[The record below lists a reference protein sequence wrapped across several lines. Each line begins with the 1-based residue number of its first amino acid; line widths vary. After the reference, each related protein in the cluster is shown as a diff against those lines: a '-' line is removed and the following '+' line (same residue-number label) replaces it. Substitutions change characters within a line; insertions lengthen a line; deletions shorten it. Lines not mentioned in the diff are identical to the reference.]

1 VTLIP
6 LVFLIIAAPRA
17 FILAGERI
25 PFDSE
30 LRPQF
35 TAKQLATAT
44 PEILAG
50 FARWAATPSG
60 RRLIARFNAREYE
73 IVIAENADEMGAGR
87 APQPALAT
95 LVSAHDPAAYK
106 IYAVI
111 LNPAFRIT
119 KGRNIFPSS
128 QPSTQAD
135 MMAAAWAGEMLH
147 VDFYSRGISL
157 PHHQRDD
164 FQEEWRVIAREL
176 GYPDMKHQD
185 EEGTRRSALFVS
197 H

>member
-1 VTLIP
+1 MAGMRAPLLVTL
-6 LVFLIIAAPRA
+6 A

-25 PFDSE
+25 PFDSD
-30 LRPQF
+30 LQPHF
-35 TAKQLATAT
+35 TAKQIATAT

-50 FARWAATPSG
+50 FVRWAATPAG
-60 RRLIARFNAREYE
+60 RRLIARFNAKEYE
-73 IVIAENADEMGAGR
+73 IVVAENANEAGVGR

-95 LVSAHDPAAYK
+95 LAAAHDRAAYK

-119 KGRNIFPSS
+119 KGRNIFPTT
-128 QPSTQAD
+128 QPSTQTD

-157 PHHQRDD
+157 PHHHRPD
-164 FQEEWRVIAREL
+164 FQEEWRVVAGEL

-185 EEGTRRSALFVS
+185 DDERHVGMRQ
-197 H
+197 